1 MRRVRSVWGIL
12 AALALV
18 SVTTRARAGGNEY
31 NGAGTRAA
39 GRGGAF
45 AARADDPMAL
55 QLNPALMSDLTGVQ
69 LLLNLNLGFSQSCQA
84 RPGSYGDPGRT
95 QGEPTRFAPGWE
107 TNPFPEVCNE
117 TPFSPGASLAATFQ
131 LAEGLTLGVGVL
143 TPYASG
149 MKQFGAE
156 DGTVAGGTLPAPNRY
171 NLVSQNLFQIFPS
184 VGVGYRVAPWL
195 ALGATFQWG
204 ITNIRYTNYGSS
216 SSGGEDPALD
226 IRTALAVND
235 YFTPAVIASAAVRP
249 MRGLDVM
256 VGFRYLDDVKAG
268 GTLTLRAHDFDDPAE
283 RNATTVVDGVRLL
296 AQQSSA
302 ITFGVRYGHARS
314 GAAGEGVS
322 EAVHDRMSTELFD
335 IELDA
340 VYELHNRVKEY
351 VVSIPR
357 DATADVPAS
366 GVSSAPLP
374 DQIRLPHNWQ
384 NQLSLRLGGDWNVL
398 PGRLALRLGGAYET
412 SGVDPRYVQLDFIN
426 GERISVHG
434 GATVRFGQLD
444 LSLAYLHIFQ
454 TDIVSTA
461 TDTVGLPQSA
471 LSDAGA
477 IVNQG
482 TFTGSFDVLSLGA
495 SYRF

>member
-1 MRRVRSVWGIL
+1 MRRVRSVLGIL
-12 AALALV
+12 AALSLV

-55 QLNPALMSDLTGVQ
+55 QLNPALLSDLTGVQ
-69 LLLNLNLGFSQSCQA
+69 LMLNANVGLYESCQR

-117 TPFSPGASLAATFQ
+117 TPFSPGASLAATFE
-131 LAEGLTLGVGVL
+131 LASGLTLGVGLL
-143 TPYASG
+143 TPYAAG
-149 MKQFGAE
+149 TKRFGAE

-204 ITNIRYTNYGSS
+204 ITNIRYANYGSS

-235 YFTPAVIASAAVRP
+235 YFTPAVIASAALRP

-256 VGFRYLDDVKAG
+256 VGFRYLDNVKAG

-314 GAAGEGVS
+314 RAAGEAAS

-340 VYELHNRVKEY
+340 VYELHNRVKDY
-351 VVSIPR
+351 VVTIPR

-398 PGRLALRLGGAYET
+398 PGKLALRLGGAYET

-434 GATVRFGQLD
+434 GATLRLGQLD
-444 LSLAYLHIFQ
+444 LSLAYLHILQ
-454 TDIVSTA
+454 ADIVSTA

-482 TFTGSFDVLSLGA
+482 TYTAGFNVFSLGA
-495 SYRF
+495 TYRF